1 MARVTTLLWI
11 SAAVLPAAVLLNASA
26 GALQAA
32 ALQANADAGA
42 DTFDRDCSDCHS
54 VSPKQTNRKGPT
66 LFNVFGRRAG
76 TVNGFDYSA
85 RMRASGIV
93 WTASTLNAY
102 LANPQATVP
111 GGKMKKGVPQPSDR
125 ANLIAFLERPE

>member
-1 MARVTTLLWI
+1 MARAVILLGI
-11 SAAVLPAAVLLNASA
+11 SAAVLPAAVLMNVSA
-26 GALQAA
+26 DPSQAA
-32 ALQANADAGA
+32 ALQPNADAGA
-42 DTFDRDCSDCHS
+42 DTFDRDCTDCHS

-93 WTASTLNAY
+93 WNASTLNAY

-111 GGKMKKGVPQPSDR
+111 GGKMKKGVAQPSDR
-125 ANLIAFLERPE
+125 VNLIAFLARPE